1 MTAEDAPVLKLTY
14 LIFHLAQK
22 LPGIRSTEKAVPLQ
36 ISKLSFSGSGFT
48 RNDTEYRL
56 GLKKFQLTAG
66 DILVQKGSPAPRN
79 IGTRRETLEKHKK
92 ELRDLENEK
101 IGLELTKT
109 SSDGTVYIERVKYDK
124 SFNEARRYLI
134 TTFLGNRLLAPKIE
148 GVALLADMYDDQTA
162 MRRYEEILV
171 EASQYRFENLKKQTL
186 EIVKTT
192 QDIRDI
198 VSDNTN
204 TNDFD
209 QATTFKPLQKSFLN
223 VSETY

>member
-36 ISKLSFSGSGFT
+36 ISKLSFSGSRFT
-48 RNDTEYRL
+48 TNDTEYRL

-79 IGTRRETLEKHKK
+79 IGTRRETLEKTQERIEGSGK
-92 ELRDLENEK
+92 R
-101 IGLELTKT
+101 ELTKT
-109 SSDGTVYIERVKYDK
+109 SPDGTVYIERVKYDK

-171 EASQYRFENLKKQTL
+171 KNSRYQFENLKKQTL

-198 VSDNTN
+198 ASDNTN

-209 QATTFKPLQKSFLN
+209 QATTFQLL
-223 VSETY
+223 